1 MPCAACQKRL
11 TLLARAG
18 PYNGRMRHLVL
29 GILAHVDA
37 GKTTLAEALLYRT
50 GAIRRLG
57 RVDHGDSALDCEP
70 LERERGITIYAKEA
84 VTQCGDASFTL
95 LDTPGHVDFSAEAE
109 RTMQA
114 LDYALLVVDGT
125 SGVQSHTAT
134 LWDLLARYEVPTF
147 IFANKMDR
155 AETTPRELCAQFADR
170 LSPGC
175 LDFSHGVPAEECAM
189 TDEAALEEYLDTGTL
204 APDALRRLVA
214 ERRVFPCFFGSALRL
229 DGIDELL
236 AELVALTAQK
246 DRPPDFAARVFKVS
260 HDEQGNRL
268 TWLKVT
274 GGELH
279 ARQAL
284 EVAAGAEV
292 HTEKANQL
300 RVYTGGRYTT
310 VDSAQPAL
318 VRVSAVCG
326 RSPE

>member
-300 RVYTGGRYTT
+300 RVYTGEIGRAH
-310 VDSAQPAL
+310 V
-318 VRVSAVCG
+318 
-326 RSPE
+326 